1 MPFRNG
7 QSRGGGSASGWETA
21 KEGSASFISG
31 ERSASG
37 DCREGSASFGS
48 SRGEALWFFPAA
60 RREALQPRLFPLKR
74 FVRVGHIKRKR
85 FGPWRRPPS
94 SLAPRRHAEFFLW
107 VGVKRFGLGN
117 RKRRKRFV
125 LSPVSEAL
133 RGVPRGKR
141 FGPWRRPPSSLAA
154 RQHAGFFL
162 WAGVKRFGWKATRRE
177 ALPAR
182 LWAAGAKSKP
192 CRLKRFGSTNSQR
205 RSASSRNLAVE
216 IVKKGSAGQRLKRF
230 GWKAARRGAL
240 RSGAKAFPGRNASA
254 QKLFSNAALRLGL
267 SRGKRCSGRSAS
279 VKKAGPLGIGRRKNS
294 LGTGHVAVA
303 SQLAMQGHIEGLGG
317 QGAAAQAEVVAAEG
331 IGGGVGAA
339 APALA

>member
-74 FVRVGHIKRKR
+74 FVRVGHIKR
-85 FGPWRRPPS
+85 
-94 SLAPRRHAEFFLW
+94 
-107 VGVKRFGLGN
+107 
-117 RKRRKRFV
+117 
-125 LSPVSEAL
+125 
-133 RGVPRGKR
+133 KR

-254 QKLFSNAALRLGL
+254 QKLFSNEALRLGL